1 MLEKIEHFVMDIAP
15 LLPQKTI
22 DCFNLTDADVLNL
35 QYISLALPIIV
46 FALNWYI
53 SIMIGGKLDRDFS
66 FLKIAFMVIVII
78 CYDNVI
84 RQYFPLAIRE
94 ALNNNMLMFEVLVP
108 YVLLFIAWSS
118 ISCLLAFLRWTIKT
132 INLVVFKKVK
142 LIPLQ
147 IRKGTIN
154 QVPTAFLMLFSL
166 SSLLQMI
173 AITFYSVALYYNYCM

>member
-1 MLEKIEHFVMDIAP
+1 MLDKIIDLMMY
-15 LLPQKTI
+15 LPKAI
-22 DCFNLTDADVLNL
+22 IEGFNLTDADVLYL
-35 QYISLALPIIV
+35 QYISLTLPIIV

-66 FLKIAFMVIVII
+66 FFKIAFMAIVII

-84 RQYFPLAIRE
+84 RQYLPLAIRE
-94 ALNNNMLMFEVLVP
+94 ALNNNMLMFEVLVT
-108 YVLLFIAWSS
+108 YVLLFIAWLS
-118 ISCLLAFLRWTIKT
+118 ISCLLGFLRWTIKT
-132 INLVVFKKVK
+132 INLVAFKKVK

-166 SSLLQMI
+166 SALLQMI
-173 AITFYSVALYYNYCM
+173 AITFYSVALYYNYCI